1 MRFVTA
7 AAVVATLALTSSA
20 LAFGNGYGM
29 RQGFWGQDQS
39 GQGMGGGGR
48 GRWMMQQQAGAVSP
62 TGSPTDMQPDT
73 PQTWGPGAGI
83 NQGMGGGFGR
93 GMGWRMGWGM
103 APASAQGQ
111 QPAIQTTPPAGQ
123 PGFGR
128 GNRMGEPVFVGS
140 WDSDE
145 DGVVTLKEAQERR
158 NDYFDSLDEN
168 EDGVIVAA
176 EFTEFLNNTR
186 MPPAEA
192 TNGQRG
198 LFGMTI
204 DFNDANHDGKVDR
217 TEFLAQTV
225 PWLNGM
231 DRNGDGKVSNDDFGP
246 RHAQMGPGQGNG
258 MGRGMGMRWMQQQ
271 S

>member
-29 RQGFWGQDQS
+29 RQGFWGQGQS
-39 GQGMGGGGR
+39 GQSMGGGGH
-48 GRWMMQQQAGAVSP
+48 GRWMMQQQAGATTQ
-62 TGSPTDMQPDT
+62 TGAQLAAPR
-73 PQTWGPGAGI
+73 QTWGPG
-83 NQGMGGGFGR
+83 GGRGR
-93 GMGWRMGWGM
+93 GMGQGMGQGIGLGMGLGM
-103 APASAQGQ
+103 APSTTQGGPAAEAS
-111 QPAIQTTPPAGQ
+111 QPAAQ

-128 GNRMGEPVFVGS
+128 GNRTGDPVFVGS
-140 WDSDE
+140 WDGDE

-158 NDYFDSLDEN
+158 GDYFDSLDEN

-198 LFGMTI
+198 LFGMTL
-204 DFNDANHDGKVDR
+204 DFNDANRDGKVDR
-217 TEFLAQTV
+217 EEFLAQTAR
-225 PWLNGM
+225 WLNGM

-246 RHAQMGPGQGNG
+246 RQAQMGRG
-258 MGRGMGMRWMQQQ
+258 MGRGMGTRWMQQQ